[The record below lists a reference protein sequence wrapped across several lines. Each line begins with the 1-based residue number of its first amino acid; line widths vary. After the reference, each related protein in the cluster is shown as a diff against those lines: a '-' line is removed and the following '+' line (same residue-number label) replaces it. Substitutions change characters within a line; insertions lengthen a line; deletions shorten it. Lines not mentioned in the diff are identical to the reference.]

1 MGIRRCPTRQSSGPA
16 QKAAQADH
24 LYVIRRITI
33 ANGVSSVNIDEETFL
48 LLGLALY
55 AAQKFEFGLYG
66 IASHMSH
73 LPEAKKDRRFA
84 NLTPDVFL
92 SVDPKDKEKRKATL
106 GQICELFGDR
116 LLLASDELEGFVVK
130 RNLIAHDFWRAVR
143 PLRGYT
149 EIPNPN
155 EFLREFIRAA
165 QKQTSVMQGLLSHL
179 MEAAAQKEGRSDE
192 FSLSEGDIEN
202 RRVFEAVVAKR
213 L

>member
-1 MGIRRCPTRQSSGPA
+1 M
-16 QKAAQADH
+16 
-24 LYVIRRITI
+24 
-33 ANGVSSVNIDEETFL
+33 NIDEETFL
-48 LLGLALY
+48 LLGLSLY

-92 SVDPKDKEKRKATL
+92 SSDPKDKEKRKATL

-116 LLLASDELEGFVVK
+116 LLLSSDELESFVAN

-143 PLRGYT
+143 PLRGHV
-149 EIPNPN
+149 EISNPN
-155 EFLREFIRAA
+155 EFLRDFIRSA
-165 QKQTSVMQGLLSHL
+165 QEQTSTLQGLLSHL
-179 MEAAAQKEGRSDE
+179 MEAAAKKEGRSE
-192 FSLSEGDIEN
+192 EIFLTEGDIEN
-202 RRVFEAVVAKR
+202 RKVFESVVAKR